1 VANGE
6 LGSRL
11 TVAIVGIPVAIA
23 VLYIGGWPLGLAM
36 AAVGA
41 LGAGEY
47 FALARERG
55 VRALSWIGIPAA
67 ALFPILATVNPSYRD
82 FSEPAFTLVVA
93 IVLLSVAAVLWLRWP
108 EGSPM
113 GAAAATVTG
122 ALYGGGMV
130 AFWILLRHLPETAI
144 EPAEPMDGVALVV
157 FPLAVTWMGD
167 TFAYFF
173 GTRFGKKKLI
183 EKVSPKKTLLGGT
196 AGLLGSMLT
205 AGVLGY
211 ILLGDIPGYGI
222 SWPVAVVFGAV
233 ISVLGQ
239 VGDLTESVM
248 KRESGVKDSGTILP
262 GHGGVLD
269 RLDAIYFTVPAAF
282 IMFLWVARLG

>member
-1 VANGE
+1 MAKGE

-11 TVAIVGIPVAIA
+11 MVAVIGIPVAVFLIY
-23 VLYIGGWPLGLAM
+23 LGGWALGLMMALT

-41 LGAGEY
+41 REY
-47 FALARERG
+47 FSLARARG

-67 ALFPILATVNPSYRD
+67 ALFPILATINPSYRD

-93 IVLLSVAAVLWLRWP
+93 VVLVSVAAVLWLRWP

-122 ALYGGGMV
+122 ALYGGGTL
-130 AFWILLRHLPETAI
+130 AFWVLLRHLPETAP
-144 EPAEPMDGVALVV
+144 EPAQPMDGVALVV
-157 FPLAVTWMGD
+157 FPIAVTWMGD

-173 GTRFGKKKLI
+173 GVRFGKKKLI
-183 EKVSPKKTLLGGT
+183 EKVSPKKTVLGGA
-196 AGLLGSMLT
+196 AGLVGSMLT
-205 AGVLGY
+205 AGGLGY
-211 ILLGDIPGYGI
+211 LLLGDIPGYGI
-222 SWPVAVVFGAV
+222 SWPVAMLFGAV

-239 VGDLTESVM
+239 IGDLTESVM
-248 KRESGVKDSGTILP
+248 KRDAGVKDSGAILP

-282 IMFLWVARLG
+282 LMFLWVARLG